1 MLVMLIMLVTSWM
14 LWPKCPLSPLESMIG
29 WAESMLKPFTPLEV
43 NDNVNSRVI
52 AHIKV
57 DVKVNIL
64 RLLLLWFEPLKYGR
78 TSLLIRY
85 QK

>member
-1 MLVMLIMLVTSWM
+1 MLFTNWM
-14 LWPKCPLSPLESMIG
+14 LWPKCPPAPLESMIG

-64 RLLLLWFEPLKYGR
+64 RLIWTAFCCGLN
-78 TSLLIRY
+78 T
-85 QK
+85 